1 MSNHIRST
9 YHKLGIYDR
18 AQAVIVAVREGL
30 VASRRGTLPRQPMT
44 ARETRGT
51 NRTPAPGIP
60 IFGFVFSDLGWNQG
74 FSDGLRVPA
83 QIGAIR
89 PYLSL
94 ALAERPGD
102 A

>member
-1 MSNHIRST
+1 
-9 YHKLGIYDR
+9 
-18 AQAVIVAVREGL
+18 
-30 VASRRGTLPRQPMT
+30 MT
-44 ARETRGT
+44 ARETHGT
-51 NRTPAPGIP
+51 VRAPAPGGP
-60 IFGFVFSDLGWNQG
+60 IVGFVFSDLGWNQG

-94 ALAERPGD
+94 ALAKRSGD